1 MKSDSLQNVAQ
12 GVVLHGIAFRAVLGL
27 VLGTL
32 GYRGRLRIE
41 DVCVMRTFHAKL
53 YLSMI
58 YAFVLHG
65 GEGRTNTHLINN
77 QHIAQNGSINTY
89 FQHGN

>member
-1 MKSDSLQNVAQ
+1 
-12 GVVLHGIAFRAVLGL
+12 
-27 VLGTL
+27 
-32 GYRGRLRIE
+32 
-41 DVCVMRTFHAKL
+41 
-53 YLSMI
+53 MI

-77 QHIAQNGSINTY
+77 QYIAQNGSINTY